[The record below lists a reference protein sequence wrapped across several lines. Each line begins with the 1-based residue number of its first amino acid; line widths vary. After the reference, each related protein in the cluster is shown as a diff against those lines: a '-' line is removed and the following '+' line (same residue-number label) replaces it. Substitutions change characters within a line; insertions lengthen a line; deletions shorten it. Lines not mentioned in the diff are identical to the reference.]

1 MAERRPSSLPNV
13 HLDYAFD
20 RLLAA
25 KLQNAYA
32 ILVPDRAHKIPPRT
46 HVSGCVKARING
58 EQRSPVRAIRGA
70 GGDSDGRVGL

>member
-1 MAERRPSSLPNV
+1 MAERGSSSRPTV

-32 ILVPDRAHKIPPRT
+32 ILVPDRAHKIPQA
-46 HVSGCVKARING
+46 HDVGDDHEDC
-58 EQRSPVRAIRGA
+58 SPVRA
-70 GGDSDGRVGL
+70 GLRRAAEG